1 MANSMP
7 SAEICRDIPSRDRLS
22 SRSINEAKGS
32 TEEKSAISRGNIK
45 SSKVGERNVE
55 RSQVKKK

>member
-7 SAEICRDIPSRDRLS
+7 SADICREIPSRDRLT
-22 SRSINEAKGS
+22 SRIINEAKES
-32 TEEKSAISRGNIK
+32 KEEKSAISRGNIK

-55 RSQVKKK
+55 RSEVKKI